1 MLRPLLRGEHAM
13 PWHAVRGSESIIWTH
28 DASGAPLAELPEHAA
43 RWLARWRRRLV
54 ARSDARATRTW
65 WTLFRTASASSARPR
80 VVWADM
86 GRAPRALVLAA
97 GDATVPLNS
106 CYVVPCDDTEDAHAL
121 TALLNSSLAAAW
133 LNVLAEPARGGYHR
147 YLGWTMALLPL
158 PRDWLRAREML
169 APLAVRAMAG
179 DVPAPCELL
188 EAATRAYKLRPADVA
203 PLIAWAA
210 R

>member
-1 MLRPLLRGEHAM
+1 M
-13 PWHAVRGSESIIWTH
+13 S
-28 DASGAPLAELPEHAA
+28 ELPEHSA
-43 RWLARWRRRLV
+43 RWLARWRRRLA
-54 ARSDARATRTW
+54 ARSDARSARAW
-65 WTLFRTASASSARPR
+65 WTLFRTASASPARPR

-106 CYVVPCDDTEDAHAL
+106 CYVVPCDHAADAYAL

-133 LNVLAEPARGGYHR
+133 LHVLAEPARGGYHR

-158 PRDWLRAREML
+158 PGDWPRARALL
-169 APLAVRAMAG
+169 APLAIRAMSG

-188 EAATRAYKLRPADVA
+188 NAATHAYKLRDADVA
-203 PLIAWAA
+203 PLIAWAS